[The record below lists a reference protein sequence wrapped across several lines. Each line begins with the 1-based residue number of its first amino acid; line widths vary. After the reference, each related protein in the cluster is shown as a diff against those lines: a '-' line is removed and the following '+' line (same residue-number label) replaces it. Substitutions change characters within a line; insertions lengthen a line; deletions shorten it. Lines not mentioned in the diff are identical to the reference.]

1 MEMKNYIKN
10 LTVLSGAILMISMPA
25 GCGDKEAKTEK
36 EKSTESLGMGIGGG
50 LSWAI
55 PQGWSAGPTKSMRID
70 TYIIDAEGDDTDSA
84 ECAVFH
90 FGSTSGGGIEA
101 NLLRWAGQFEQPDGG
116 NSMEKADIDSLSVNG
131 LNVVTIDLTGDYLV
145 SGAMMQ
151 VTGKKTGYRLLGA
164 IVEGPQ
170 GSVFFKLTGPE
181 NTVKSAKDGFDALL
195 QSIKPKLI

>member
-1 MEMKNYIKN
+1 
-10 LTVLSGAILMISMPA
+10 
-25 GCGDKEAKTEK
+25 
-36 EKSTESLGMGIGGG
+36 MGIGGG

-70 TYIIDAEGDDTDSA
+70 TYIIDAEGDDADSA

-101 NLLRWAGQFEQPDGG
+101 NLLRWAGQFEQ
-116 NSMEKADIDSLSVNG
+116 
-131 LNVVTIDLTGDYLV
+131 IDLTGDYLV